1 MQRGYRSLF
10 WPILLIGVGLLWLL
24 ANLGV
29 IQPINILALLRLWPI
44 LLIVIGLD
52 LLIGRKSPVVGGLIG
67 LAAVA
72 AVVVLLLFGK
82 TLGISA
88 PAGTKTERFVDPIG
102 QATSANI
109 DLYLAERHSNIK
121 ALSSTT
127 DLFDATLT
135 HPGTIEFLTTG
146 TTERNIRL
154 SQTMN
159 DSWAIMDVTPGD
171 WEIGLS
177 PKLPIDLTIDGG
189 SGSNEFDLS
198 GLMLTSLKMDMGS
211 GSTIVSLPAGTQ
223 AYQAEIESGSGS
235 IKINLAEK
243 SNLGLLLNSGSG
255 SVNIRLPAGAAVRVN
270 VRDDGSGSLN
280 LQGGLQWI
288 SGDDGNG
295 IWQTTGYE
303 TAQNKIEITINDRG
317 SGSVTIH

>member
-10 WPILLIGVGLLWLL
+10 WPILLIGIGVLWLL
-24 ANLGV
+24 ANLGL
-29 IQPINILALLRLWPI
+29 IQPLNILALLRLWPI

-52 LLIGRKSPVVGGLIG
+52 LLIGRKSPIVGGLIG
-67 LAAVA
+67 LIAVA
-72 AVVVLLLFGK
+72 AVVVLLIFGK
-82 TLGISA
+82 SLGISA

-109 DLYLAERHSNIK
+109 DLYLAERHNNIK
-121 ALSSTT
+121 ALSSST

-135 HPGTIEFLTTG
+135 HPGTIDFVTTG

-154 SQTMN
+154 SQTMDVN
-159 DSWAIMDVTPGD
+159 WAIIDVTPGD

-177 PKLPIDLTIDGG
+177 PNLPIDLTIDGG
-189 SGSNEFDLS
+189 SGSNEFDFS
-198 GLMLTSLKMDMGS
+198 GLNLTDLKMDMGS
-211 GSTIVSLPAGTQ
+211 GSTIVTLPASLE

-235 IKINLAEK
+235 IKINLVETG
-243 SNLGLLLNSGSG
+243 NLSLLMNSGSG

-270 VRDDGSGSLN
+270 VRDGGSGSLN
-280 LQGGLQWI
+280 IKGDLQWI
-288 SGDDGNG
+288 SGDDENG
-295 IWQTTGYE
+295 LWQTPGYE
-303 TAQNKIEITINDRG
+303 TAEYKIEITINDRG